1 MEDKQLIEAARRA
14 GILDSFINMADE
26 VETVSDDT
34 RIALLAAMGRDLQ
47 DVEDVTPVPPVKVF
61 TAGKKVLITPAGSG
75 EFTWQLTLENGDQTQ
90 GETHSGN
97 LINFT
102 VSLPTG
108 YHQLTLSQN
117 GQA

>member
-34 RIALLAAMGRDLQ
+34 RIALLAAMGRDPQ

-90 GETHSGN
+90 EK
-97 LINFT
+97 
-102 VSLPTG
+102 
-108 YHQLTLSQN
+108 LT
-117 GQA
+117 AAT